1 MSRIYYSI
9 CMYKPPAAN
18 FFTCTFFAENL
29 LLFKNRRNQT
39 MTEKEKRDQG
49 LLYDANND
57 KELLN
62 ERQKCKQQCCEY
74 NRLPY
79 EQTEERKALLA
90 KILGKAGKIAS

>member
-1 MSRIYYSI
+1 
-9 CMYKPPAAN
+9 
-18 FFTCTFFAENL
+18 
-29 LLFKNRRNQT
+29 